1 MFNRH
6 IEINESFIKCSFFSE
21 ALLQSRPLPHIPP
34 PGVLESDILS
44 QGQDGSSILSQGSSP
59 QTQTSGFE
67 SAHRWTSKENLL
79 APGPE
84 DDDPQLFVALYDFS
98 AGGENQLSLRKGQQ
112 VRILSYNKSGEWCE
126 AHTDLGLV
134 GWVPSNY
141 VTPVNS
147 LEKHSWYHGPIS
159 RNAAE
164 YLLSS
169 GINGS
174 FLVRES
180 ESSPGQRSISLRYD
194 GRVYHYRISEDSDGK
209 VYVTAEAKFNTLA
222 ELVHHHSVPHEGHG
236 LITPLLYPAP
246 KQNKPTVFPLSPEP
260 DEWEISRTDIVMKH
274 KLGGKLMIFLL
285 I

>member
-1 MFNRH
+1 M
-6 IEINESFIKCSFFSE
+6 
-21 ALLQSRPLPHIPP
+21 QSRPLPHIPP
-34 PGVLESDILS
+34 GGAAPPPALDIDALT
-44 QGQDGSSILSQGSSP
+44 QQQDGGILLSTNTAQLL
-59 QTQTSGFE
+59 SGFE
-67 SAHRWTSKENLL
+67 AANRWTSKENLL

-84 DDDPQLFVALYDFS
+84 EDDPQLFVALYDFT
-98 AGGENQLSLRKGQQ
+98 AGGENQLSLRKGEQ

-126 AHTDLGLV
+126 AHSDSGLV

-180 ESSPGQRSISLRYD
+180 ESSPGQRSISLR
-194 GRVYHYRISEDSDGK
+194 
-209 VYVTAEAKFNTLA
+209 
-222 ELVHHHSVPHEGHG
+222 
-236 LITPLLYPAP
+236 
-246 KQNKPTVFPLSPEP
+246 
-260 DEWEISRTDIVMKH
+260 
-274 KLGGKLMIFLL
+274 
-285 I
+285 

>member
-1 MFNRH
+1 MNH
-6 IEINESFIKCSFFSE
+6 VSNSGNGTLNINQQN
-21 ALLQSRPLPHIPP
+21 L
-34 PGVLESDILS
+34 
-44 QGQDGSSILSQGSSP
+44 
-59 QTQTSGFE
+59 GFE
-67 SAHRWTSKENLL
+67 VANRWTSKENLL

-84 DDDPQLFVALYDFS
+84 EDDPQLFVALYDFT
-98 AGGENQLSLRKGQQ
+98 AGGENQLSLRKGEQ

-126 AHTDLGLV
+126 AHTDSGLV

-180 ESSPGQRSISLRYD
+180 ESSPGQRSISLRYIYKCTFAIH
-194 GRVYHYRISEDSDGK
+194 V
-209 VYVTAEAKFNTLA
+209 NC
-222 ELVHHHSVPHEGHG
+222 P
-236 LITPLLYPAP
+236 LITRILNHKMLFIDL
-246 KQNKPTVFPLSPEP
+246 KDVSIIIVSQRIQMERCM
-260 DEWEISRTDIVMKH
+260 SR
-274 KLGGKLMIFLL
+274 
-285 I
+285 

>member
-1 MFNRH
+1 MATN
-6 IEINESFIKCSFFSE
+6 
-21 ALLQSRPLPHIPP
+21 LLQAQNSA
-34 PGVLESDILS
+34 
-44 QGQDGSSILSQGSSP
+44 GSGGLGSN
-59 QTQTSGFE
+59 SGFE
-67 SAHRWTSKENLL
+67 ATNRWTSKENLL

-84 DDDPQLFVALYDFS
+84 EDDPQLFVALYDFT
-98 AGGENQLSLRKGQQ
+98 AGGENQLSLRKGEQ

-126 AHTDLGLV
+126 AHSDSGSV

-180 ESSPGQRSISLRYD
+180 ESSPGQRSISLR
-194 GRVYHYRISEDSDGK
+194 
-209 VYVTAEAKFNTLA
+209 
-222 ELVHHHSVPHEGHG
+222 
-236 LITPLLYPAP
+236 
-246 KQNKPTVFPLSPEP
+246 
-260 DEWEISRTDIVMKH
+260 
-274 KLGGKLMIFLL
+274 
-285 I
+285 

>member
-1 MFNRH
+1 MIIYLFN
-6 IEINESFIKCSFFSE
+6 FLLTE
-21 ALLQSRPLPHIPP
+21 ALLQLRPLPHIPKTKIDLCNAE
-34 PGVLESDILS
+34 VQLENDT
-44 QGQDGSSILSQGSSP
+44 SSISNSTLKHINNQNLS
-59 QTQTSGFE
+59 FE
-67 SAHRWTSKENLL
+67 AASRWTSKENLL

-84 DDDPQLFVALYDFS
+84 EEDPQLFVALYDFT
-98 AGGENQLSLRKGQQ
+98 AGGENQLSLRKGEQ

-126 AHTDLGLV
+126 AHTDSGMV

-180 ESSPGQRSISLRYD
+180 ESSPGQRSISLRY
-194 GRVYHYRISEDSDGK
+194 
-209 VYVTAEAKFNTLA
+209 
-222 ELVHHHSVPHEGHG
+222 
-236 LITPLLYPAP
+236 LLYA
-246 KQNKPTVFPLSPEP
+246 TS
-260 DEWEISRTDIVMKH
+260 
-274 KLGGKLMIFLL
+274 
-285 I
+285 

>member
-1 MFNRH
+1 MLLFT
-6 IEINESFIKCSFFSE
+6 E

-34 PGVLESDILS
+34 PGAPIGLTDEIIA
-44 QGQDGSSILSQGSSP
+44 QGTDVTHLQPPLTAQ
-59 QTQTSGFE
+59 QQSGFE
-67 SAHRWTSKENLL
+67 TAHRWTSKENLL

-84 DDDPQLFVALYDFS
+84 EDDPQLFVALYDFS
-98 AGGENQLSLRKGQQ
+98 AGGENQLSLRKGEQ

-126 AHTDLGLV
+126 AHSDSGLV

-180 ESSPGQRSISLRYD
+180 ESSPGQRSISLR
-194 GRVYHYRISEDSDGK
+194 
-209 VYVTAEAKFNTLA
+209 
-222 ELVHHHSVPHEGHG
+222 
-236 LITPLLYPAP
+236 
-246 KQNKPTVFPLSPEP
+246 
-260 DEWEISRTDIVMKH
+260 
-274 KLGGKLMIFLL
+274 
-285 I
+285 

>member
-1 MFNRH
+1 MH
-6 IEINESFIKCSFFSE
+6 SFPFFSE

-34 PGVLESDILS
+34 SQLQAHDVDILTQQQMKDGLMS
-44 QGQDGSSILSQGSSP
+44 NTNSGSSGLNSNQQNI
-59 QTQTSGFE
+59 GFE
-67 SAHRWTSKENLL
+67 AANRWTSKENLL

-84 DDDPQLFVALYDFS
+84 EDDPQLFVALYDFT
-98 AGGENQLSLRKGQQ
+98 AGGENQLSLRKGEQ

-126 AHTDLGLV
+126 AHSDSGMV

-180 ESSPGQRSISLRYD
+180 ESSPGQRSISLR
-194 GRVYHYRISEDSDGK
+194 
-209 VYVTAEAKFNTLA
+209 
-222 ELVHHHSVPHEGHG
+222 
-236 LITPLLYPAP
+236 
-246 KQNKPTVFPLSPEP
+246 
-260 DEWEISRTDIVMKH
+260 
-274 KLGGKLMIFLL
+274 
-285 I
+285 

>member
-1 MFNRH
+1 MHRIYRSRFLSKRKL
-6 IEINESFIKCSFFSE
+6 SSQKIKLALQLTNPIHLFVGLSGGAFCHFTE
-21 ALLQSRPLPHIPP
+21 ALLQLRPLPHIPKSQ
-34 PGVLESDILS
+34 LQTRDIDLQSDGILANVS
-44 QGQDGSSILSQGSSP
+44 TSGSSTLNMNQQNI
-59 QTQTSGFE
+59 GFE
-67 SAHRWTSKENLL
+67 AANRWTSKENLL

-84 DDDPQLFVALYDFS
+84 EDDPQLFVALYDFT
-98 AGGENQLSLRKGQQ
+98 AGGENQLSLRKGEQ

-126 AHTDLGLV
+126 AHTDSGLV

-180 ESSPGQRSISLRYD
+180 ESSPGQRSISLR
-194 GRVYHYRISEDSDGK
+194 
-209 VYVTAEAKFNTLA
+209 
-222 ELVHHHSVPHEGHG
+222 
-236 LITPLLYPAP
+236 
-246 KQNKPTVFPLSPEP
+246 
-260 DEWEISRTDIVMKH
+260 
-274 KLGGKLMIFLL
+274 
-285 I
+285 

>member
-1 MFNRH
+1 MYPL
-6 IEINESFIKCSFFSE
+6 FSLFLGTE

-34 PGVLESDILS
+34 PGTQINLEAGDVA
-44 QGQDGSSILSQGSSP
+44 GPDGSPFVQPQQSAGATGTGGSALP
-59 QTQTSGFE
+59 PSGFE
-67 SAHRWTSKENLL
+67 AANRWTSKENLL

-84 DDDPQLFVALYDFS
+84 EDDPQLFVALYDFK
-98 AGGENQLSLRKGQQ
+98 AGGENQLSLRKGEQ

-126 AHTDLGLV
+126 AHSDSELV

-180 ESSPGQRSISLRYD
+180 ESSPGQRSISLR
-194 GRVYHYRISEDSDGK
+194 
-209 VYVTAEAKFNTLA
+209 
-222 ELVHHHSVPHEGHG
+222 
-236 LITPLLYPAP
+236 
-246 KQNKPTVFPLSPEP
+246 
-260 DEWEISRTDIVMKH
+260 
-274 KLGGKLMIFLL
+274 
-285 I
+285 